1 MRAHQGI
8 DYAAPVGTAV
18 KATGDGRVSFVGV
31 DHDYG
36 KTIVI
41 EHGGTTSTLY
51 AHLSAFA
58 RNLRVDQSVMQG
70 EIVGYVGNSGAAT
83 APHLHYEYRVSGVH
97 TDPRALELSPT
108 APIPASYLAD
118 FRSKS
123 AALLS
128 GLEGPGEAVVTALRN

>member
-1 MRAHQGI
+1 MMRAHQGT
-8 DYAAPVGTAV
+8 DYAAPAGTAV
-18 KATGDGRVSFVGV
+18 KATGDGRISFVGV

-41 EHGGTTSTLY
+41 EHNGTVSTLY

-58 RNLRVDQSVMQG
+58 RVRVDQSVTQG
-70 EIVGYVGNSGAAT
+70 EVIGYVGSSGAAT
-83 APHLHYEYRVSGVH
+83 APHLHYEYRVNGAY
-97 TDPRALELSPT
+97 TDPHSLELSP
-108 APIPASYLAD
+108 AALIPTPYLAD

-128 GLEGPGEAVVTALRN
+128 GLEGPGEAVVTALSN